1 MLYTRNKKI
10 YVKVSEKFIP
20 VNIKKDKNGE
30 YNVVTTDD
38 EVIEAYGNA
47 DTFSEISIDEAYEML
62 AEKNFGLRNKKLD
75 DEKLRK

>member
-30 YNVVTTDD
+30 YDVVPTND
-38 EVIEAYGNA
+38 EKIEAYGNSN
-47 DTFSEISIDEAYEML
+47 TFSEISIDEAYEMI
-62 AEKNFGLRNKKLD
+62 AEKDFGLRNKKLED
-75 DEKLRK
+75 KKLGK